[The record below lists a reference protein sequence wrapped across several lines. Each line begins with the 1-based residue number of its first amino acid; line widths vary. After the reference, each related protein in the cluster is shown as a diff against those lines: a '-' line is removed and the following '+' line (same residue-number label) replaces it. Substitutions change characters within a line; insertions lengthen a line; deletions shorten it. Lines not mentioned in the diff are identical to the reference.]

1 MKLYIVEYT
10 EWTQGQRDFGYPFR
24 TYKVTNDKMRALG
37 FMKDR
42 MTERRVYTGYD
53 EPKFFDMEGVEVECN
68 VALEELERFEN
79 EKDVGMGI

>member
-10 EWTQGQRDFGYPFR
+10 EWTGGTRDFGYPFR

-42 MTERRVYTGYD
+42 M
-53 EPKFFDMEGVEVECN
+53 
-68 VALEELERFEN
+68 
-79 EKDVGMGI
+79 